1 MGARIDDTN
10 PKKYGYAFT
19 DAALSTQMT
28 DFHTKLSQNIETFV
42 RRQYCPT
49 TTFMTSSIDLGE
61 RITSTTPALQYAAKV
76 K

>member
-1 MGARIDDTN
+1 MAI

-19 DAALSTQMT
+19 DVSLLQKMK
-28 DFHTKLSQNIETFV
+28 DFQTKLSQNIEIFV
-42 RRQYCPT
+42 KRQYCPT
-49 TTFMTSSIDLGE
+49 TTFMNSSIDLGE